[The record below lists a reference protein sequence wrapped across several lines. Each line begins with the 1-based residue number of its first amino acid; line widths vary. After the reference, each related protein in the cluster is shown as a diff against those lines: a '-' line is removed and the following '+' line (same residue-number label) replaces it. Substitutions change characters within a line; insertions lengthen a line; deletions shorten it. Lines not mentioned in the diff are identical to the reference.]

1 MVYNGKPSREWLS
14 REDTASPCV
23 SLEGLFLTTVIDA
36 KEQRDMM
43 SCDIP
48 NAFIQAN
55 APKLEGDEKIIMK
68 ITGVLV
74 DMLVQ
79 IAPEIYG
86 SYVVYEHGKKVL
98 YVEVLKAL
106 YGMLQSS
113 LLWYAKFRADLEKEG
128 FEFNA
133 YDPCVANRMINGE
146 QHTIRYHVDDVL
158 SSHMHPEVNDK
169 FLKWLNKKYGSYGEV
184 KAKRGDVHDYLG
196 MKLDFR
202 EKGKVKIDMTD
213 YVKEMVDSFPKKFYT
228 KDTAPTPA
236 TKDLFTVGN
245 EKPLPKDKKETFHTY
260 VAKGLFVSK
269 RARPDIQPTNAFL
282 CTRVQD
288 PNEGDWE
295 KLVRMMKYLNGT
307 RNDALTL
314 AADDLQVVKWY
325 IDASFA
331 THPDFKSHTGG
342 NMTYGKGA
350 PIAVSRKHKLNTRSS
365 AEAELVASDDLMTLI
380 LWTRLFLEEQG
391 ISIKEN
397 IIYQDNMSTI
407 KLQEN
412 GKSSS
417 GQRTRAL
424 NIRYFFLTDQIKQGK
439 VKVKYCPTEEMWA
452 DFLSKPLQG
461 QLFVKFKKLLMGQT

>member
-1 MVYNGKPSREWLS
+1 
-14 REDTASPCV
+14 
-23 SLEGLFLTTVIDA
+23 
-36 KEQRDMM
+36 
-43 SCDIP
+43 
-48 NAFIQAN
+48 
-55 APKLEGDEKIIMK
+55 MK

-158 SSHMHPEVNDK
+158 SSHMHPEVNDE

-196 MKLDFR
+196 MKLDFK

-269 RARPDIQPTNAFL
+269 RARPDMQPTNAFL

-307 RNDALTL
+307 RNDVLTL

>member
-1 MVYNGKPSREWLS
+1 
-14 REDTASPCV
+14 
-23 SLEGLFLTTVIDA
+23 
-36 KEQRDMM
+36 
-43 SCDIP
+43 
-48 NAFIQAN
+48 
-55 APKLEGDEKIIMK
+55 
-68 ITGVLV
+68 
-74 DMLVQ
+74 
-79 IAPEIYG
+79 
-86 SYVVYEHGKKVL
+86 
-98 YVEVLKAL
+98 
-106 YGMLQSS
+106 
-113 LLWYAKFRADLEKEG
+113 
-128 FEFNA
+128 
-133 YDPCVANRMINGE
+133 
-146 QHTIRYHVDDVL
+146 
-158 SSHMHPEVNDK
+158 
-169 FLKWLNKKYGSYGEV
+169 
-184 KAKRGDVHDYLG
+184 
-196 MKLDFR
+196 
-202 EKGKVKIDMTD
+202 
-213 YVKEMVDSFPKKFYT
+213 
-228 KDTAPTPA
+228 
-236 TKDLFTVGN
+236 
-245 EKPLPKDKKETFHTY
+245 
-260 VAKGLFVSK
+260 
-269 RARPDIQPTNAFL
+269 
-282 CTRVQD
+282 
-288 PNEGDWE
+288 
-295 KLVRMMKYLNGT
+295 MMKCLNGT

-439 VKVKYCPTEEMWA
+439 IKVKYCPTEEMWA

-461 QLFVKFKKLLMGQT
+461 KPFAKFKKHLMGQD